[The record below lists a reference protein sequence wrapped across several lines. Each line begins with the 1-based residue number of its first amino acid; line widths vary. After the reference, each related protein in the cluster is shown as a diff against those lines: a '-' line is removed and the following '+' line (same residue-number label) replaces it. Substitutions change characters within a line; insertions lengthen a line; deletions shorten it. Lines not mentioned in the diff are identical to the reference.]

1 MQGIKL
7 EETINQRITRYRK
20 MLGYSQT
27 QAADLLDMKHSTYSL
42 KERGGDIDCETI
54 MKISDVFG
62 VDVKVLLYGENANE
76 NGTGTSVFQ
85 VNTQERRLI
94 EAIRYIKPKHRDLI
108 YEITAALVRG
118 ER

>member
-20 MLGYSQT
+20 SLGFSQ
-27 QAADLLDMKHSTYSL
+27 AEVAVLLGMKHSTYSL

-54 MKISDVFG
+54 IKISEVLG
-62 VDVKVLLYGENANE
+62 VDVKVLLYGENSGDKKVCVPA
-76 NGTGTSVFQ
+76 FQ

-108 YEITAALVRG
+108 YEITAALVRS

>member
-20 MLGYSQT
+20 MLGYSQA

-42 KERGGDIDCETI
+42 KERGGDIDCKTLI
-54 MKISDVFG
+54 KISDVFG
-62 VDVKVLLYGENANE
+62 VDVKVLLYGENVNK
-76 NGTGTSVFQ
+76 NGAGVSAFQ
-85 VNTQERRLI
+85 INTQERRLI
-94 EAIRYIKPKHRDLI
+94 EAVRYIKPKHRDLI
-108 YEITAALVRG
+108 YEITAAFVRG